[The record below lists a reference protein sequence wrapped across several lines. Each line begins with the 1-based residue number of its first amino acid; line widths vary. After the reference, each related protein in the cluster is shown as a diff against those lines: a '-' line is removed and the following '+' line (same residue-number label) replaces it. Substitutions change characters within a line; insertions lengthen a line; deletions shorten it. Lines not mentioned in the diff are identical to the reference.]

1 MMTERYWLKRPRN
14 KQALLET
21 MMRMLA
27 GPESFVSVEGNLSD
41 WQLNSVPCIAN
52 EARASL
58 QRQTRAPILDFA
70 ILPLRQDTFLII
82 HREVC
87 RLGFKAA
94 IEHLQI
100 EKDGK
105 LAFGA
110 CDGFHPECV
119 FVSETVPAALLDDLV
134 RQGLIGSYARAGA

>member
-1 MMTERYWLKRPRN
+1 M
-14 KQALLET
+14 
-21 MMRMLA
+21 
-27 GPESFVSVEGNLSD
+27 
-41 WQLNSVPCIAN
+41 
-52 EARASL
+52 
-58 QRQTRAPILDFA
+58 
-70 ILPLRQDTFLII
+70 I